1 MKQFGLMASGA
12 SMALAV
18 AALCLTACNPPH
30 PHAKAPLK
38 TVSTLD
44 CPESEGDLNRKS
56 ASADGKSCLYAG
68 EDGAQ
73 VTLTLVALDGKDAR
87 AALEPI
93 EAQLKTEV
101 PAISTNA
108 APTPSAKGG
117 VEKDGDR
124 VNIDLPGIHIHANGD
139 HHTDVDATGVHVEA
153 HDGNG
158 RDGDRATVRIGG
170 GDGAGVNINANDGGA
185 QIRIEESGSGVRA
198 RYILASEKAG
208 PHGYKV
214 VGYEA
219 RGPKEGP
226 IVVATLLSKSDDHDA
241 MRHDIHRL
249 IERNVGG

>member
-1 MKQFGLMASGA
+1 MKKLGLMAGGA
-12 SMALAV
+12 SLAF
-18 AALCLTACNPPH
+18 AALVLTACNPPH
-30 PHAKAPLK
+30 PHAKGPLK
-38 TVSTLD
+38 AVSTLD

-56 ASADGKSCLYAG
+56 AAADGKSCVYAG

-87 AALEPI
+87 SALEPI
-93 EAQLKTEV
+93 EAQLKSEV
-101 PAISTNA
+101 PAISAPST
-108 APTPSAKGG
+108 PTPPAKGG
-117 VEKDGDR
+117 VEKDGDK

-198 RYILASEKAG
+198 RYILASETAG

-241 MRHDIHRL
+241 LRHDIHKL